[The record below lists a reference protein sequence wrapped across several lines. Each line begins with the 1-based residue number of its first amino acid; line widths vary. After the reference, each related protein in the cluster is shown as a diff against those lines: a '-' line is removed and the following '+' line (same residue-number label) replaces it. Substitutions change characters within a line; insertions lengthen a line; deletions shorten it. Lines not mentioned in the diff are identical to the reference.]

1 MADKK
6 SKVPQKRTLSKKEQ
20 DDLKKKEEEMK
31 AAEVYEEFL
40 AAFDSNNQSSVK
52 TFVRGGVVNA
62 PKESKEENT
71 KKTKLYRPIS
81 KFGDAKSGQNNAE
94 QNSSPTTPPAVE
106 IRKPVVK
113 KKTEEKKKS
122 NLEIFKEELR
132 QMQEERNERH
142 KFKKVQND
150 NRAKPSRFE
159 PAPAEPEQ
167 QVGRRT
173 LIEDVPGSHD
183 SGDPHT
189 TNIYIGNINAKMDEE
204 MLCKEFGKFGPL
216 ASVKIM
222 WPRTEEEKA
231 RDKNCGFVAF
241 MNRRDADRAL
251 KTLNGKV
258 IMGFE
263 MKLGWGKP
271 VPIPPHPIY
280 IPPGMMEH
288 TVPPPPSG
296 LPFNAQP
303 KERLKNPELPVP
315 PINSKEEF
323 DKILSE
329 AVVKVVIP
337 TERNLLCLIHR
348 MVEFVV
354 HEGPMFEAI
363 IMNRELNNPMFRFL
377 FENKSP
383 AHVYYRW
390 KLFSV
395 LQGDTPSKW
404 RTEDFLMFKNGSA
417 WRPPPLNPYMIGMQ
431 EEKKTEPPPPPPPP
445 PSVPA
450 LKKGQL
456 KEESRDK
463 LENILRGLVP
473 RRVDIGDAMVFC
485 LENAEAAGEVVECI
499 AESLSILQTP
509 LQKKIARLYLVSDI
523 LYNCCAKVANASYY
537 RKYFEVKLP
546 QIFEDLH
553 VAHKHIQARLQA
565 EQFKQ
570 KVMSCFRAWEDWAIY
585 PELYLIRLQN
595 IFLGLIKMGEDGVD
609 RPATPEDVDGIP
621 IDVDG
626 TPIDDVDGVP
636 IDDVPFD
643 GIPLDGV
650 PLDGIP
656 LDGVPFD
663 GVPLDGI
670 PLDEGPVDY
679 LDGIPMKLEEDDI
692 DGIPIDEPPPI
703 PVKVL
708 DPLSKI
714 APSKWEVVDE
724 SELEAQAVTVSKWEL
739 PDNQESEEEKKTKTK
754 EDIKEEVSA
763 EEADSSSD
771 ESVPQDDYSDTKNL
785 QKMLEASE
793 GKRAKLREIEL
804 KVMKFQD
811 ELESGKKPRKPGMTL
826 QQQVEYYR
834 NKLLQRD
841 HEKDEQD
848 KKEKLSQKT
857 KEKGKKEEKKE
868 KDRSEEKSKS
878 KNKDIVR
885 EREKK
890 SKERER
896 DRERE
901 KSKDRTRT
909 KDKQREDDDD
919 DDDYE
924 EDEEEMDFSPARRRR
939 SSSSPSPS
947 RRSSRHR
954 RSNSPISERLLYKG
968 STESR
973 SPSPLLYKDSPRSG
987 GKRSRRSRSRSLKR
1001 SKRSESL
1008 SPRRSKKSRSV
1019 SRSPHRSHKKSKK
1032 NKR

>member
-1 MADKK
+1 MADKR

-40 AAFDSNNQSSVK
+40 AAFDNGNQSSVK

-71 KKTKLYRPIS
+71 KKNRLYRPIS
-81 KFGDAKSGQNNAE
+81 KFGDTKSGQNNAE
-94 QNSSPTTPPAVE
+94 QNSSPTTLPAVE
-106 IRKPVVK
+106 IKKSVVK

-142 KFKKVQND
+142 KLKRIQND

-173 LIEDVPGSHD
+173 LIEETPGSHD

-241 MNRRDADRAL
+241 MSRRDADRAL

-303 KERLKNPELPVP
+303 KERLKNPEVPVP

-323 DKILSE
+323 DQILSE

-390 KLFSV
+390 KLFSI
-395 LQGDTPSKW
+395 LQGDAPNKW
-404 RTEDFLMFKNGSA
+404 RTEDFLMFKNGSM
-417 WRPPPLNPYMIGMQ
+417 WRPPPLNPYMIGVQ
-431 EEKKTEPPPPPPPP
+431 EEKKTESPPPPPTPPP
-445 PSVPA
+445 PVQT

-456 KEESRDK
+456 KEENRDK

-595 IFLGLIKMGEDGVD
+595 IFLGLIKIGEDGVD
-609 RPATPEDVDGIP
+609 RPATPEHVDGVP

-626 TPIDDVDGVP
+626 TPLDDVDGVP
-636 IDDVPFD
+636 IDDVPLD

-650 PLDGIP
+650 PFDGIP

-692 DGIPIDEPPPI
+692 DGIP
-703 PVKVL
+703 
-708 DPLSKI
+708 
-714 APSKWEVVDE
+714 
-724 SELEAQAVTVSKWEL
+724 
-739 PDNQESEEEKKTKTK
+739 
-754 EDIKEEVSA
+754 
-763 EEADSSSD
+763 
-771 ESVPQDDYSDTKNL
+771 
-785 QKMLEASE
+785 
-793 GKRAKLREIEL
+793 L

-848 KKEKLSQKT
+848 KKENHLRKQKR
-857 KEKGKKEEKKE
+857 KVKGRKKRKGSL
-868 KDRSEEKSKS
+868 RGKSKN

-885 EREKK
+885 DREKK
-890 SKERER
+890 SRERER

-909 KDKQREDDDD
+909 KDRLREDD

-924 EDEEEMDFSPARRRR
+924 EDEEEVDFSPARRRR
-939 SSSSPSPS
+939 SSSLQVLQGGAADIEGQIHQSQKDYYTKAVQNLDHLPPSCIKIPHEVEANGPEGLGQDQS
-947 RRSSRHR
+947 KDQNVQSHYLPEDQRNQDPGHGLLIDPIRSQRRANVNVQQCSF
-954 RSNSPISERLLYKG
+954 
-968 STESR
+968 
-973 SPSPLLYKDSPRSG
+973 DA
-987 GKRSRRSRSRSLKR
+987 
-1001 SKRSESL
+1001 
-1008 SPRRSKKSRSV
+1008 SV
-1019 SRSPHRSHKKSKK
+1019 FMYIQNFNPVSILF
-1032 NKR
+1032 